1 MCLPPQLEE
10 KNDKYWLSDGD
21 TIPSH
26 LARRVE
32 REEKEKEEKVERGEE
47 RLGAILSPQL

>member
-1 MCLPPQLEE
+1 MCLPPQLVEE
-10 KNDKYWLSDGD
+10 MDKYRLSDGD
-21 TIPSH
+21 TIPSR
-26 LARRVE
+26 LAQRVE